1 LLAQGKYGMDT
12 LFLQNFLDVVEY
24 GSIAEVARKQGITP
38 AAVNLRIR
46 KIEEELGFKLLVRS
60 GHTVKPT
67 TEGAQV
73 VAQAARVLQ
82 ELRNLKAASQG
93 PVVFGHVTI
102 GAYDSAMT
110 TFIPSL
116 MVRLIDRHPN
126 LEVTLVKGYSMH
138 LYSQV
143 CDGQVDAAVILR
155 PQFQLPKNLEWRP
168 VRDEPLVVLAPAAHP
183 ENDPNQLL
191 RSNPL
196 ICYDRSLW
204 GGQLAATYFRDHNI
218 HPKIR
223 IEAASI
229 ELIATL
235 VTKGLGVSLVPD
247 CGSELLNNPALQKIP
262 LASAHYLRS
271 IGLLWN
277 RLSTRA
283 ALLEEIYKLAVLP
296 EVRS

>member
-1 LLAQGKYGMDT
+1 MET
-12 LFLQNFLDVVEY
+12 VFLQNFLDVVDY
-24 GSIAEVARKQGITP
+24 GSIAEVARKQEITP
-38 AAVNLRIR
+38 AAVSLRIK

-67 TEGAQV
+67 AEGAQV

-82 ELRNLKAASQG
+82 EMRNLKAASQG

-102 GAYDSAMT
+102 GAFDSAMT
-110 TFIPSL
+110 TLIPSL

-138 LYSQV
+138 LYSEV
-143 CDGQVDAAVILR
+143 CDGQVDAAVIVR
-155 PQFQLPKNLEWRP
+155 PQFQLPKNLEWRR
-168 VRDEPLVVLAPAAHP
+168 VRNEPLVVLAPASYR
-183 ENDPNQLL
+183 ETDPNQLL

-204 GGQLAATYFRDHNI
+204 GGQLAANYFRDHNI

-229 ELIATL
+229 ELIASL
-235 VTKGLGVSLVPD
+235 VSKGLGVSLVPD
-247 CGSELLNNPALQKIP
+247 CEGGLLQTTELQKIP
-262 LASAHYLRS
+262 LGSATYLRS
-271 IGLLWN
+271 VGLLYN
-277 RLSTRA
+277 RLSARA
-283 ALLEEIYKLAVLP
+283 ALLEEIYQLAVLP
-296 EVRS
+296 ELRP